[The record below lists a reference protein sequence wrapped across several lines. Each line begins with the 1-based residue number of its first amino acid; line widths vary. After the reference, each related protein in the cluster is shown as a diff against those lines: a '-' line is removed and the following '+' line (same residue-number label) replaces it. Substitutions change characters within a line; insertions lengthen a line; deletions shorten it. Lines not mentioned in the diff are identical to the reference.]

1 MGQRLIAALASCG
14 VTPVVI
20 DFEYTTPTGRPYVPI
35 EVAVQVLRIDDGALV
50 RGPRWESL
58 IRPDD
63 LADVTQFDIDQTGIT
78 PQMLA
83 EKPPAAQVMTELDR
97 RFAAGPY
104 VLIAH
109 HAPAEA
115 GLIYALREH
124 CPNLARID
132 LIDTVR
138 LARALYPELAG
149 GHGLDNLTRHLGIPM
164 PADRHRAMADVQVTT
179 ELFTRMIAGS
189 DWADLQQL
197 RAVAGR
203 PAKAAQPEQV
213 SLFG

>member
-1 MGQRLIAALASCG
+1 MGQRLIADLRT

-35 EVAVQVLRIDDGALV
+35 EVAVQALRVVDHQLV
-50 RGPRWESL
+50 RIAQWESL
-58 IRPDD
+58 IRPED

-78 PQMLA
+78 PAMLA
-83 EKPPAAQVMTELDR
+83 DQGPAADVMPRLDS
-97 RFAAGPY
+97 RFTGGPY
-104 VLIAH
+104 LLIAH

-138 LARALYPELAG
+138 LARNLYPGLLG
-149 GHGLDNLTRHLGIPM
+149 GHGLDNLIRHLSIPV
-164 PADRHRAMADVQVTT
+164 PHNRHRAMADVQLTT
-179 ELFTRMIAGS
+179 ELFCRMVADS
-189 DWADLQQL
+189 DWTEVRQL
-197 RAVAGR
+197 RSLAGY
-203 PAKAAQPEQV
+203 AAEAARPEQV
-213 SLFG
+213 ALFG